1 MVVQA
6 LIIALFVYLCGM
18 ADVWLGQPM
27 LDRPLIISTLVG
39 VVLGDVKTGVICGA
53 ALEMAFIGVSTIGGT
68 NPPDA
73 LSGSAIGTAFV
84 ILNHQDIATATALA
98 VPVASLVVMLKNLL
112 NPVRLLINPIGMRMI
127 ENDDDKKFPLFLLL
141 NSTIM
146 SLPRAIVV
154 LLGVLA
160 SNSTAIEEFMAKVP
174 QTLIGGL
181 SVGGSM
187 IAAVGVAMLLK
198 NMWSKQT
205 VVYYFVGFLLAT
217 CLSQSL
223 LQTALWGV
231 ALAVILFLENSI
243 KESKVQKKGDMF
255 DD

>member
-112 NPVRLLINPIGMRMI
+112 NPVRVLINPIGMRMI
-127 ENDDDKKFPLFLLL
+127 ENDDDKKFYCFLQIPHQLSRLFSVKKQKYLVED
-141 NSTIM
+141 
-146 SLPRAIVV
+146 IVEMQ
-154 LLGVLA
+154 LRL
-160 SNSTAIEEFMAKVP
+160 AIEQIKGNKKIDIDNLDDEQKNIYTKLMNLNEEIDIEK
-174 QTLIGGL
+174 GL
-181 SVGGSM
+181 
-187 IAAVGVAMLLK
+187 
-198 NMWSKQT
+198 
-205 VVYYFVGFLLAT
+205 
-217 CLSQSL
+217 
-223 LQTALWGV
+223 
-231 ALAVILFLENSI
+231 
-243 KESKVQKKGDMF
+243 KK
-255 DD
+255 